1 MAGWAFFWSVKTFRV
16 LNQFFHT
23 IRRGSQYLPDI
34 GFRKVGFTKP
44 PYRVDRILCTKLSF
58 VDPFNGLVDEHRNT
72 HFPSIDET
80 LLALSKKMYYC
91 DG

>member
-1 MAGWAFFWSVKTFRV
+1 MAGWAFFGCVETLRV

-23 IRRGSQYLPDI
+23 IRIRSQHLPDI
-34 GFRKVGFTKP
+34 GFWKVGFTKP
-44 PYRVDRILCTKLSF
+44 PYRIDRIFCTKLSL
-58 VDPFNGLVDEHRNT
+58 VDPFNGLVDEHWNT
-72 HFPSIDET
+72 LFPSIDET